1 GPRHPTKGRTSAG
14 RLRLLDSFLR
24 HCPPPSLSRPV
35 AAGTAP
41 VVVDLGI
48 GESAATSSELLE
60 VLRGLPLAPVRVI
73 AVEQAPHRVA
83 RARATLVGTPEL
95 ELRQGGLPLPLHTG
109 EDVRWVRVM
118 NVLRSYPLEAA
129 REAHAILARQLPEG
143 TWVWEGSTDPR

>member
-1 GPRHPTKGRTSAG
+1 
-14 RLRLLDSFLR
+14 
-24 HCPPPSLSRPV
+24 
-35 AAGTAP
+35 
-41 VVVDLGI
+41 
-48 GESAATSSELLE
+48 
-60 VLRGLPLAPVRVI
+60 VRVI

-129 REAHAILARQLPEG
+129 RVAHAILARQLPEG
-143 TWVWEGSTDPR
+143 TWVWEGSTDPRGHLLCCHLLCARGGAMERSGLLFATDFGRGFAPLQFRDCLPRDLRRRVRPGHPLHTFFARWTE